1 MNFRFRKLSI
11 NNLLFFLASPLF
23 VSCFSKITKRR
34 EFVRELRFKVG
45 HIYAVFSGNS
55 RVWSGIEQLL
65 GCSGLWPIFLSIF
78 DDSKFIIQFNGNH
91 CSSAKRHLS

>member
-11 NNLLFFLASPLF
+11 NNLLLFLANPLF

-45 HIYAVFSGNS
+45 HIFAVFFSGNS
-55 RVWSGIEQLL
+55 RVWSGVEK
-65 GCSGLWPIFLSIF
+65 FL
-78 DDSKFIIQFNGNH
+78 DDQAYSQ
-91 CSSAKRHLS
+91 